1 MAKAKW
7 ANANLAPAQH
17 PGDCVSYRLRR
28 AARVAAKAYDAAL
41 KPAGIR
47 NTQFTALAALASEGP
62 MSIGDLA
69 ALLATDAT
77 TLTRN
82 LDVLVRRGFIEN
94 IAGEDG
100 RVREVH
106 LSEAGSAK
114 FDQALPRWRQAQK
127 QVLASLGQLA
137 WTDVERRLLKIEK
150 ACNAIG

>member
-1 MAKAKW
+1 MANAKW
-7 ANANLAPAQH
+7 ADATAARVQH

-47 NTQFTALAALASEGP
+47 NTQFTVLAALASEGP

-82 LDVLVRRGFIEN
+82 LDVLVRRGFIDK

-100 RVREVH
+100 RVRDVH
-106 LSEAGSAK
+106 LSEVGSAK
-114 FDQALPRWRQAQK
+114 FEQAMPLWRQAQK
-127 QVLASLGQLA
+127 QVLAALGQLA
-137 WTDVERRLLKIEK
+137 WTDLERRLLKIEK
-150 ACNAIG
+150 ACNDIA